1 MYTMNSYTINK
12 ILVPV
17 DFSPES
23 SNALETAIAICTR
36 QLATLTLI
44 HVIENSFVLFP
55 PEAGGA
61 AGVVLP
67 KMLKDANDNLNNLA
81 KTLRKKH
88 DLVVNHV
95 VQTGNPADEICS
107 WATHKEIDLIVMGT
121 HGASGLKEFFLGSNA
136 YSVVRNSS
144 CPVMTIPGTN
154 RWLDFRK
161 ILFPIRLIPHALDKY
176 DVVRPI
182 IRKNGSSLL
191 IAGIVKKDDAT
202 GFIEMK
208 TMVDNAR
215 AEIAGDDV
223 ICSSEVHYCED
234 VSQEVLEIA
243 NKEKPD
249 LVVITAN
256 LGESLRDFF
265 LGNYAQGIVNH
276 AHFPVLSIR
285 PEISA
290 PAINKSTKLKNAVI

>member
-12 ILVPV
+12 ILIPV